1 MEEII
6 PLLVISLSFT
16 IPILAIIVD
25 GVNKRSRDRTI
36 EKAIERGLSE
46 RELRRLMSPE
56 ERKRRPRRPFK
67 AGLILMAV
75 GATFLIVRAAA
86 MNDVNGW
93 NELDNDGRFGFLFA
107 GTIVLMIGIAL
118 FLADL
123 LGGPARRREEEAE
136 RREMEA
142 ELRAQERPSERL
154 DP

>member
-75 GATFLIVRAAA
+75 GSTFLIVRAAA

-93 NELDNDGRFGFLFA
+93 SELDNDGRFGFLF
-107 GTIVLMIGIAL
+107 
-118 FLADL
+118 
-123 LGGPARRREEEAE
+123 EEAGIG
-136 RREMEA
+136 
-142 ELRAQERPSERL
+142 LYHSPKPKCL
-154 DP
+154 GVV